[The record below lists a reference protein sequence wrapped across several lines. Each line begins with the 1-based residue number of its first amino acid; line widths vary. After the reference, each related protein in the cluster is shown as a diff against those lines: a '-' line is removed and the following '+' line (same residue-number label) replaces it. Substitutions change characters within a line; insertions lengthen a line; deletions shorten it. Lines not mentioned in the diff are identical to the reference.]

1 LVESYRAAESVTG
14 QLTGRGQLVH
24 LARTDAQGGGGFS
37 GGQDHAASPVERSP
51 EREDK

>member
-1 LVESYRAAESVTG
+1 LVESYRAAKAVAG
-14 QLTGRGQLVH
+14 NLTGRGQRVH
-24 LARTDAQGGGGFS
+24 FARTDAQGGGGFS